1 MSGLVEG
8 ISQLHLVGV
17 ALGAGAGAVCRAA
30 LDRTVTHRV
39 GLTRLPWAT
48 LAVNVVGSFI
58 LGFVLGWSAQ
68 VGVGASADQAESAR
82 TLELIIGVGFAG
94 GLTTFSTF
102 SWESWSLVRESRG
115 RGMLVY
121 AALTIGIGSGGRRA
135 GDGNGAGTRLRGR
148 WVECQRDPKGTTGSA
163 SA

>member
-1 MSGLVEG
+1 MSSLVEE

-17 ALGAGAGAVCRAA
+17 ALGAGLGAVCRAG
-30 LDRTVTHRV
+30 LDRTVTHRI

-68 VGVGASADQAESAR
+68 VPAGASVAQAESAR
-82 TLELIIGVGFAG
+82 TLELIIGIGFAG

-102 SWESWSLVRESRG
+102 SWESWNLIRESRG
-115 RGMLVY
+115 RGVLVY
-121 AALTIGIGSGGRRA
+121 AALTIVLGLVAVALGTAAGRAA
-135 GDGNGAGTRLRGR
+135 G
-148 WVECQRDPKGTTGSA
+148 
-163 SA
+163 

>member
-1 MSGLVEG
+1 VSSLVEG
-8 ISQLHLVGV
+8 VSQLHLVGV
-17 ALGAGAGAVCRAA
+17 ALGAGAGSVCRAA
-30 LDRTVTHRV
+30 LDRTVAHRV

-68 VGVGASADQAESAR
+68 VGAGSSADQAESAR

-102 SWESWSLVRESRG
+102 SWESWSLIREGRG
-115 RGMLVY
+115 RGMLAY
-121 AALTIGIGSGGRRA
+121 AGLTIVVGLAAVALGMAVGRA
-135 GDGNGAGTRLRGR
+135 VG
-148 WVECQRDPKGTTGSA
+148 
-163 SA
+163 

>member
-1 MSGLVEG
+1 VSSLVEG
-8 ISQLHLVGV
+8 ISQLHLLGV
-17 ALGAGAGAVCRAA
+17 ALGAGAGSVCRAA
-30 LDRTVTHRV
+30 LDRTVAHRV

-68 VGVGASADQAESAR
+68 VGAGSSADQAESAR

-102 SWESWSLVRESRG
+102 SWESWSLLHESRG

-121 AALTIGIGSGGRRA
+121 AALTIGMGLAAVALGTAAGRA
-135 GDGNGAGTRLRGR
+135 LG
-148 WVECQRDPKGTTGSA
+148 
-163 SA
+163 

>member
-1 MSGLVEG
+1 MSSLVEE

-17 ALGAGAGAVCRAA
+17 ALGAGLGAVCRAG
-30 LDRTVTHRV
+30 LDRTVTHRI

-68 VGVGASADQAESAR
+68 VTAGASVAQAESAR
-82 TLELIIGVGFAG
+82 TLELIIGIGFAG

-102 SWESWSLVRESRG
+102 SWESWNLIRESRG
-115 RGMLVY
+115 RGVLVY
-121 AALTIGIGSGGRRA
+121 AALTIVLGLVAMALGTAAGRA
-135 GDGNGAGTRLRGR
+135 FG
-148 WVECQRDPKGTTGSA
+148 
-163 SA
+163 